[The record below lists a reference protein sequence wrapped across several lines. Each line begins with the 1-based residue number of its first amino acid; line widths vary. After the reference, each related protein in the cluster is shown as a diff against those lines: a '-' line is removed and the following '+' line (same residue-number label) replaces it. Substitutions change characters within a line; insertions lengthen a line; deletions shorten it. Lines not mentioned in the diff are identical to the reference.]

1 MARTRMS
8 NVEAV
13 IRRHTLNP
21 FRFNFSAGWK
31 HEHHTQGG
39 GDDTEADP
47 LPSKSSVTDSRIKG

>member
-1 MARTRMS
+1 MS

-47 LPSKSSVTDSRIKG
+47 LPSKNSVTDSRVKG